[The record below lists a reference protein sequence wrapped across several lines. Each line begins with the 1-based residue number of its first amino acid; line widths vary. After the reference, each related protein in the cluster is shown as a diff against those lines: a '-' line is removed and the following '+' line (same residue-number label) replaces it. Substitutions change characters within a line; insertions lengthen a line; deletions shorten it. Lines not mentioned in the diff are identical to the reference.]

1 MKSILV
7 LFSIFFFSL
16 TVYSQTDSL
25 KNQQL
30 NVFLDCSYYCD
41 QAFIKEQ
48 ITYINYVR
56 DRKEAD
62 LHILITQQQN
72 GSGGYSYEFYFIGL
86 QKFTNR
92 NDTLEVC
99 FSSDVTTDKKREDFV
114 KTLKFGLT
122 QFVIHTPAYQNL
134 TMNYTSPKGE
144 KEIAVDKWKSWV
156 FDISANAYVNSDNN
170 YSYLYLYSNISASKI
185 TDNWKFAFNSGTN
198 LNQSIYEYDGEK
210 IKSLNTT
217 YFQQNKIVKTINK
230 KVSTGLYVKYLN
242 SSYNNYKTL
251 IKAYPSIEYNIFP
264 YSESNR
270 KLITATY
277 CVGYEYMNFYDSTI
291 YNKINENI
299 AAQSLQLYFTAV
311 QKWGNLELSIAGTN
325 FLNDFSKNRVDIYT
339 ALDFRLFKGFS
350 VYINGGYSFIH
361 NQINIPKND
370 ASFEEILLQQR
381 MLATSFSY
389 WTSFGFSYTFGSIYN
404 NIVNPRLSNWSL

>member
-1 MKSILV
+1 MKNFLI
-7 LFSIFFFSL
+7 LFSIFAFSL

-25 KNQQL
+25 KNEQL

-62 LHILITQQQN
+62 LHILITQQLN
-72 GSGGYSYEFYFIGL
+72 GSGGYSYDFYFIGL
-86 QKFTNR
+86 QKFTNK
-92 NDTLEVC
+92 NDTLQV
-99 FSSDVTTDKKREDFV
+99 SLSADVTSDEKREKFV
-114 KTLKFGLT
+114 KTLKFGIT

-144 KEIAVDKWKSWV
+144 KEIVVDKWKSWV
-156 FDISANAYVNSDNN
+156 FDISADSYLNSDNN
-170 YSYLYLYSNISASKI
+170 SSYKFFYSNISVSK
-185 TDNWKFAFNSGTN
+185 TTNNWKFYINSGTN
-198 LNQSIYEYDGEK
+198 LNQSTYEYDGEK

-230 KVSTGLYVKYLN
+230 KLSTGLYIKYLN
-242 SSYNNYKTL
+242 SSYDNYKTL
-251 IKAYPSIEYNIFP
+251 IKAFPAIEYNIFP

-277 CVGYEYMNFYDSTI
+277 AVGYEYMNFYDSTI

-299 AAQSLQLYFTAV
+299 AAHSLQIYFAVV
-311 QKWGNLELSIAGTN
+311 QKWGNLELSLTGSN
-325 FLNDFSKNRVDIYT
+325 FLNDFSKNRVDVYT
-339 ALDFRLFKGFS
+339 SLQFRLFKGFS
-350 VYINGGYSFIH
+350 INVDGGYAFIH

-370 ASFEEILLQQR
+370 ASLEEILLQQR
-381 MLATSFSY
+381 TLETNFSY

-404 NIVNPRLSNWSL
+404 NIVNPRLSNWYL